1 MSNEPSVPFIVV
13 DGHKFF
19 SDRFYLNAPT
29 GLSYFNEPT
38 NSNLDADSNSTSN
51 IDRNDQKSK
60 APISEPE
67 LKTCKC
73 HENEPPPLFDRV
85 KLIQSLDLAAV
96 IIGTYTICTDFLSSE
111 LPQLFPTKSE
121 SCSEDGSGTTGGSVP
136 TLVLYGKGNS
146 TNPDDQGLGIERKET
161 EMLKRSFDAFRKFE
175 EGKPD
180 EIIIPV
186 KNQCKTNDDS
196 DDDDVEIVDIIHS
209 NKKASKR
216 IIRPNKKVSKRTKK
230 RKRSSLF
237 CSSNVDM
244 VALAKKH
251 GTKIF
256 KEPSDSPNAN
266 SANKWDVDGEDFPV
280 KSEMNAQLQSQAT
293 KNDVCDHT
301 GTQHIYG
308 NTTYFTEIQP
318 CYLPA
323 GKYHPSMIEKR
334 IDSITSKIDQDG
346 AICLDD
352 SDSEEEDINCN
363 SKFGIDAEIASQRK
377 SVQGVVRILHF
388 ARLFPIIC
396 S

>member
-1 MSNEPSVPFIVV
+1 
-13 DGHKFF
+13 
-19 SDRFYLNAPT
+19 
-29 GLSYFNEPT
+29 
-38 NSNLDADSNSTSN
+38 
-51 IDRNDQKSK
+51 
-60 APISEPE
+60 
-67 LKTCKC
+67 
-73 HENEPPPLFDRV
+73 
-85 KLIQSLDLAAV
+85 
-96 IIGTYTICTDFLSSE
+96 
-111 LPQLFPTKSE
+111 
-121 SCSEDGSGTTGGSVP
+121 
-136 TLVLYGKGNS
+136 
-146 TNPDDQGLGIERKET
+146 
-161 EMLKRSFDAFRKFE
+161 
-175 EGKPD
+175 
-180 EIIIPV
+180 
-186 KNQCKTNDDS
+186 
-196 DDDDVEIVDIIHS
+196 
-209 NKKASKR
+209 
-216 IIRPNKKVSKRTKK
+216 
-230 RKRSSLF
+230 
-237 CSSNVDM
+237 M

-388 ARLFPIIC
+388 VRLFPIIC